1 MTKSGNLFLFHIS
14 GKFLFIVMSVSMV
27 VELGEVEPLMLMLL
41 LLLLLLLLLWL
52 DLLHC
57 NKVKVKVNRKSLDTY
72 NFRNS
77 LTRVLIELKC
87 LKLCASPL
95 KLFEQNH
102 LWQRAQVFLTVQS
115 QSFHP
120 RPPLGPF
127 SSTQFSGDSN
137 LLGSPSKIKSI
148 S

>member
-1 MTKSGNLFLFHIS
+1 LVHPFD
-14 GKFLFIVMSVSMV
+14 IVQLLI
-27 VELGEVEPLMLMLL
+27 VET
-41 LLLLLLLLLWL
+41 
-52 DLLHC
+52 
-57 NKVKVKVNRKSLDTY
+57 KVKII
-72 NFRNS
+72 
-77 LTRVLIELKC
+77 LIELKC
-87 LKLCASPL
+87 LKLCASSL